1 MPTETPESIALPLD
15 TAATD
20 TAAVFVPVTA
30 LDDTTAFTMTVAAVP
45 SPPSWQQGLEPV
57 PRPGHTGH
65 DQGVVSLIVVI
76 MLAMCLSFKNI
87 QRIWGTLTKKL
98 WSTRVRQGFDDT
110 TGAET
115 RTVALLLSE
124 AIIFIAVLATAGLAL
139 AMPAVFTNDLPT
151 TLRVAAI
158 VAGYFVFQY
167 AAYATVGYTFATE
180 DGRRLW
186 VQGFTAAMTL
196 LGITLLVPGLITLFY
211 PELTSAAVWIAVFL
225 YLLARI
231 MFIRKGFRIFYT
243 NFASLVYFIL
253 YLCSLEIIPI
263 AIIFYFVRLFCSS

>member
-1 MPTETPESIALPLD
+1 MPLEP
-15 TAATD
+15 TD
-20 TAAVFVPVTA
+20 TITAIADSANQAVFVPVTA
-30 LDDTTAFTMTVAAVP
+30 LDDTTAFTMTVSTVP
-45 SPPSWQQGLEPV
+45 ARAPWQDGLEPV

-65 DQGVVSLIVVI
+65 DQGVIAIIVVL

-87 QRIWGTLTKKL
+87 QRIWGNLTKKL

-139 AMPAVFTNDLPT
+139 AMPAVFTNNLPT
-151 TLRVAAI
+151 TLRVTAI
-158 VAGYFVFQY
+158 VAAYFVFQY
-167 AAYATVGYTFATE
+167 VAYTTVGYTFASE

-186 VQGFTAAMTL
+186 VQGFTGAMTL

-211 PELTSAAVWIAVFL
+211 PELTGVAVWIAIAL

-263 AIIFYFVRLFCSS
+263 AIIYYFVRLFCSS